1 MKKLFAVALA
11 LVLSV
16 GIFAGCNASG
26 TSSSAPVST
35 SAPAASSS
43 ASPSDD
49 PTQMTAE
56 ITWWAFPTF
65 GQENADDPAGTYEQK
80 IIEAFN
86 EKYPNIKVNL
96 ETIDFTSGPDA
107 ITAAIEGNAAP
118 DVLFD
123 APGRI
128 IEYGKNGKLVSLD
141 DLFTDEFVKDVN
153 NDALVNACKGPS
165 APLRSIWSSI
175 RSSGKKPALL
185 SLSTRR
191 ATAPGLLR
199 TLKKR

>member
-1 MKKLFAVALA
+1 M
-11 LVLSV
+11 
-16 GIFAGCNASG
+16 
-26 TSSSAPVST
+26 
-35 SAPAASSS
+35 
-43 ASPSDD
+43 
-49 PTQMTAE
+49 
-56 ITWWAFPTF
+56 
-65 GQENADDPAGTYEQK
+65 ADDPAGTYEQK

-153 NDALVNACKGPS
+153 NDALVNACKGNGHRLHVS
-165 APLRSIWSSI
+165 HQLRSVLYGHQSEAVG
-175 RSSGKKPALL
+175 RS
-185 SLSTRR
+185 RR
-191 ATAPGLLR
+191 S
-199 TLKKR
+199 

>member
-1 MKKLFAVALA
+1 M
-11 LVLSV
+11 
-16 GIFAGCNASG
+16 
-26 TSSSAPVST
+26 
-35 SAPAASSS
+35 
-43 ASPSDD
+43 
-49 PTQMTAE
+49 
-56 ITWWAFPTF
+56 
-65 GQENADDPAGTYEQK
+65 
-80 IIEAFN
+80 
-86 EKYPNIKVNL
+86 NL

-153 NDALVNACKGPS
+153 NDALVNACKGNGTAYMYPIS
-165 APLRSIWSSI
+165 PLRSIWSSI